1 MIQACD
7 LILEK
12 AHPDQWEWMKDLKE
26 EIEQANSLISIEVC
40 DVESL
45 FKDGGEIQAFVTT
58 IDAIKDNRMLLL
70 MKDIKDIAKGYE
82 PYNRVIVYILFPKE
96 NSLTMK
102 EIEILNDWI
111 EANPEDFV
119 SKFGLS
125 IHNKQTIRAI
135 IFLQK
140 TA

>member
-12 AHPDQWEWMKDLKE
+12 AHPDQLEWMKDLKE

-111 EANPEDFV
+111 EAKPEDFV